1 MAQTTRIARL
11 NITDAADLAACVN
24 TAFAHEHT
32 DVDRTQT
39 ERLLALQAHHVAGA
53 FGTDGLNGFCDS
65 FETRSG
71 STSRWEIDLLGVVP
85 SARGRRLARM
95 LVHDSVTE
103 AKHRGSSV
111 ARALVRHDNHA
122 AQAVF
127 SALHFSKS
135 DLRAL
140 WVAEP
145 HSPRTHAADVKAI
158 CISVTTLTYAG
169 IWIEDPQNAAALE
182 LARGLSQDSTHV
194 IGAVLPAESDA
205 GRWAER
211 AGYQRV
217 DLYHWWTLS
226 I

>member
-1 MAQTTRIARL
+1 
-11 NITDAADLAACVN
+11 
-24 TAFAHEHT
+24 
-32 DVDRTQT
+32 
-39 ERLLALQAHHVAGA
+39 
-53 FGTDGLNGFCDS
+53 
-65 FETRSG
+65 
-71 STSRWEIDLLGVVP
+71 
-85 SARGRRLARM
+85 M

-111 ARALVRHDNHA
+111 ARALVRHDNYA

-127 SALHFSKS
+127 SALHFSQS

-145 HSPRTHAADVKAI
+145 YGPRTHAADIKAV

-211 AGYQRV
+211 AGYRRV
-217 DLYHWWTLS
+217 GAYSWWTLS